1 VPQPDPIYSD
11 EAVVALCMN
20 ALGRND
26 DPIPDAGLRTCW
38 NFSSDMCRAAVGGS
52 LADFLKYARNPTF
65 AQLVDH
71 ESWSGKLGNRIPATM
86 TRGAL
91 TTTMVTVQTNRGQ
104 ERKFLWTLVPA
115 RKSTS
120 ELGLQ
125 TPLWRQHRVDGVG
138 RLNLSFHTGCN
149 NSAAPQ
155 TRAAGSCTS
164 ACTWRTRSSKPC
176 SVITTVTLSP
186 PPDAREELAAQAE
199 GVARDVRGQRLERDP
214 EGVRVTRCAL

>member
-1 VPQPDPIYSD
+1 
-11 EAVVALCMN
+11 MN

-71 ESWSGKLGNRIPATM
+71 ESWSGKLGNRIPATQ

-104 ERKFLWTLVPA
+104 ERKFLWTLQPVW
-115 RKSTS
+115 KSRS
-120 ELGLQ
+120 LGYRSDAVIGSSSRR
-125 TPLWRQHRVDGVG
+125 WRG
-138 RLNLSFHTGCN
+138 
-149 NSAAPQ
+149 APE
-155 TRAAGSCTS
+155 
-164 ACTWRTRSSKPC
+164 P
-176 SVITTVTLSP
+176 
-186 PPDAREELAAQAE
+186 
-199 GVARDVRGQRLERDP
+199 
-214 EGVRVTRCAL
+214 

>member
-1 VPQPDPIYSD
+1 MNAALLLALSICAVALQPPTCSRRRGVRRKAGEDDSVPQPDPIYSD

-71 ESWSGKLGNRIPATM
+71 ESWSGKLGNRIPGTQ

-104 ERKFLWTLVPA
+104 ERKFLWTLVPV

-120 ELGLQ
+120 ELGSKTISRHAVEQ
-125 TPLWRQHRVDGVG
+125 TQLWRQHRVDGVG
-138 RLNLSFHTGCN
+138 RPKFDFHTGGRI
-149 NSAAPQ
+149 SW
-155 TRAAGSCTS
+155 T
-164 ACTWRTRSSKPC
+164 
-176 SVITTVTLSP
+176 
-186 PPDAREELAAQAE
+186 
-199 GVARDVRGQRLERDP
+199 
-214 EGVRVTRCAL
+214 

>member
-1 VPQPDPIYSD
+1 MNASLLQILALSISTVSLQPPTCSSRRGVRRKAGEDDSVPQPDPIYSD

-71 ESWSGKLGNRIPATM
+71 ESWSGKLGNRIPATQ

-104 ERKFLWTLVPA
+104 ERKFLWTLQPVWK
-115 RKSTS
+115 RS
-120 ELGLQ
+120 LGYRSDAVIESSSRR
-125 TPLWRQHRVDGVG
+125 WRG
-138 RLNLSFHTGCN
+138 
-149 NSAAPQ
+149 APE
-155 TRAAGSCTS
+155 
-164 ACTWRTRSSKPC
+164 P
-176 SVITTVTLSP
+176 
-186 PPDAREELAAQAE
+186 
-199 GVARDVRGQRLERDP
+199 
-214 EGVRVTRCAL
+214 

>member
-1 VPQPDPIYSD
+1 MNASLLLALSVCAVALQAPICSRRSVRRKAGEDDSVPQPDPIYSD

-71 ESWSGKLGNRIPATM
+71 ESWSGKLGNRIPATQ

-91 TTTMVTVQTNRGQ
+91 TTNMVTVQTNRGQ
-104 ERKFLWTLVPA
+104 ERKFLWTLQQQ
-115 RKSTS
+115 R
-120 ELGLQ
+120 
-125 TPLWRQHRVDGVG
+125 R
-138 RLNLSFHTGCN
+138 
-149 NSAAPQ
+149 
-155 TRAAGSCTS
+155 
-164 ACTWRTRSSKPC
+164 
-176 SVITTVTLSP
+176 
-186 PPDAREELAAQAE
+186 PPDQGCWLVHECLYVENAIEQTL
-199 GVARDVRGQRLERDP
+199 
-214 EGVRVTRCAL
+214 

>member
-1 VPQPDPIYSD
+1 MNALLVQLLTLSICTNALQASHCRSSHGVRRTQATHCSSRRNVRRKAGEDDSVPQPDPIYSD

-26 DPIPDAGLRTCW
+26 EPIPDAGLRTCW

-71 ESWSGKLGNRIPATM
+71 ESWSGKLGNRIPATQ

-104 ERKFLWTLVPA
+104 ERKFLWTLQPVW
-115 RKSTS
+115 KSRS
-120 ELGLQ
+120 LGYRSDAVIGSSSRR
-125 TPLWRQHRVDGVG
+125 WRG
-138 RLNLSFHTGCN
+138 
-149 NSAAPQ
+149 APE
-155 TRAAGSCTS
+155 
-164 ACTWRTRSSKPC
+164 P
-176 SVITTVTLSP
+176 
-186 PPDAREELAAQAE
+186 
-199 GVARDVRGQRLERDP
+199 
-214 EGVRVTRCAL
+214 

>member
-1 VPQPDPIYSD
+1 MNASLVYFLALSTCTVALQAPICSRRNVRRKAGEDDSVPQPDPIYSD

-71 ESWSGKLGNRIPATM
+71 ESWSGKLGNRIPATQ

-91 TTTMVTVQTNRGQ
+91 TTNMVTVQTNRGQ
-104 ERKFLWTLVPA
+104 ERKFLWTLQQQ
-115 RKSTS
+115 R
-120 ELGLQ
+120 
-125 TPLWRQHRVDGVG
+125 R
-138 RLNLSFHTGCN
+138 
-149 NSAAPQ
+149 
-155 TRAAGSCTS
+155 
-164 ACTWRTRSSKPC
+164 
-176 SVITTVTLSP
+176 
-186 PPDAREELAAQAE
+186 PPDQGCWLVHECLYVENAIEQTL
-199 GVARDVRGQRLERDP
+199 
-214 EGVRVTRCAL
+214 

>member
-1 VPQPDPIYSD
+1 MNAALLLALSICAVALQPPTCSRRRGVRRKAGEDDSVPQPDPIYSD

-71 ESWSGKLGNRIPATM
+71 ESWSGKLGNRIPATQ

-104 ERKFLWTLVPA
+104 ERKFLWTLQPVWK
-115 RKSTS
+115 RS
-120 ELGLQ
+120 LGYRSDAVIESSSRR
-125 TPLWRQHRVDGVG
+125 WRG
-138 RLNLSFHTGCN
+138 
-149 NSAAPQ
+149 APE
-155 TRAAGSCTS
+155 
-164 ACTWRTRSSKPC
+164 P
-176 SVITTVTLSP
+176 
-186 PPDAREELAAQAE
+186 
-199 GVARDVRGQRLERDP
+199 
-214 EGVRVTRCAL
+214 

>member
-1 VPQPDPIYSD
+1 MPQPDPIYSD

-71 ESWSGKLGNRIPATM
+71 ESWSGKLGNRIPATQ

-104 ERKFLWTLVPA
+104 ERKFLWTLQPVWK
-115 RKSTS
+115 RS
-120 ELGLQ
+120 LGYRSDAVIESSSRR
-125 TPLWRQHRVDGVG
+125 WRG
-138 RLNLSFHTGCN
+138 
-149 NSAAPQ
+149 APE
-155 TRAAGSCTS
+155 
-164 ACTWRTRSSKPC
+164 P
-176 SVITTVTLSP
+176 
-186 PPDAREELAAQAE
+186 
-199 GVARDVRGQRLERDP
+199 
-214 EGVRVTRCAL
+214 

>member
-1 VPQPDPIYSD
+1 MQTAAPMIGATALLQMALQLAALSICTNALQATYCSRRRGVRRKAGEDDSVPQPDPIYSD

-71 ESWSGKLGNRIPATM
+71 ESWSGKLGNRIPATQ

-104 ERKFLWTLVPA
+104 ERKFLWTLQPVW
-115 RKSTS
+115 KSRS
-120 ELGLQ
+120 LGYRSDAVIGSSSRR
-125 TPLWRQHRVDGVG
+125 WRG
-138 RLNLSFHTGCN
+138 
-149 NSAAPQ
+149 APE
-155 TRAAGSCTS
+155 
-164 ACTWRTRSSKPC
+164 P
-176 SVITTVTLSP
+176 
-186 PPDAREELAAQAE
+186 
-199 GVARDVRGQRLERDP
+199 
-214 EGVRVTRCAL
+214 